1 VTVEVPLGEIL
12 KIDRDE
18 VVIDPSCTYRT
29 AGIYSFGRGVFERET
44 IRGADTSYRSL
55 FRLHEGQVIL
65 SRLNGWEGA
74 VDVVTA
80 EIAGCHVSNEYPTF
94 SLDGERADPE
104 FLRWITRWPA
114 FWDRLVPRGSMVRRK
129 RVQPD
134 QFLKV
139 SIPLPPIDE
148 QRRVAHWLGSLA
160 GAASLAGDLQSTAIQ
175 LDQALVDSSISSI
188 FEGDGW
194 PMKALGDVAEINPG
208 PQRLDPSAEIA
219 FVPMAAVDGING
231 KVSEAELRRAG
242 EVGPGYKQFREG
254 DVIFARITPCM
265 QNGKAAI
272 YLGTP
277 TYGYGST
284 EFHVIRAGPEVS
296 AEWVHRLVRTR
307 GFRLSAVEHFTGTA
321 GQQRVPASFLK
332 AVPIPVPPLDEQTN
346 AIEKVDCLS
355 AIGLEIGAARGRSK
369 AVLAALVPSALNEA
383 FARFR

>member
-1 VTVEVPLGEIL
+1 MTVEVPLGQIL

-18 VVIDPSCTYRT
+18 VVIDPGCAYRT

-65 SRLNGWEGA
+65 SKLNGWEGA

-80 EIAGCHVSNEYPTF
+80 EIDGCHVSNEYPTF
-94 SLDGERADPE
+94 SLDEQRADPG

-148 QRRVAHWLGSLA
+148 QRRIAHRLGDLA
-160 GAASLAGDLQSTAIQ
+160 GTTSLVGDLQSTAIR

-194 PMKALGDVAEINPG
+194 PMKALGDVAEINPS
-208 PQRLDPSAEIA
+208 PQRLDPSATIA

-231 KVSEAELRRAG
+231 QVREAEQRRAG
-242 EVGPGYKQFREG
+242 DIGPGYKQFREG

-272 YLGTP
+272 YPGTP

-296 AEWVHRLVRTR
+296 SEWLHRVVRTR
-307 GFRLSAVEHFTGTA
+307 EFRLSAAEHFTGTA
-321 GQQRVPASFLK
+321 GQQRVPTSFLK
-332 AVPIPVPPLDEQTN
+332 AARIPVPLLDEQIT
-346 AIEKVDCLS
+346 ALKKVDRIS
-355 AIGLEIGAARGRSK
+355 AIGLEISGARSRSK
-369 AVLAALVPSALNEA
+369 AVLAALVPAALNEA
-383 FARFR
+383 FA

>member
-1 VTVEVPLGEIL
+1 MTVEVPLGEIL

-18 VVIDPSCTYRT
+18 VVIDPSCAYRT

-65 SRLNGWEGA
+65 SRLNSWEGA

-94 SLDGERADPE
+94 SLDEVRADPG
-104 FLRWITRWPA
+104 FLRWIMRWPA

-148 QRRVAHWLGSLA
+148 QRRVADRLGRVAGASSLA
-160 GAASLAGDLQSTAIQ
+160 AGLQSTAIRM
-175 LDQALVDSSISSI
+175 DQALTDSCISSV
-188 FEGDGW
+188 FEVDAW
-194 PMKALGDVAEINPG
+194 PMKALGNVAEVNPG
-208 PQRLDPSAEIA
+208 THRLDPEAEIA
-219 FVPMAAVDGING
+219 FVPMSAVDGVVG
-231 KVSEAELRRAG
+231 QVRDAELRRAG
-242 EVGPGYKQFREG
+242 EIGSGYKQFREG

-272 YLGTP
+272 YSGAAA
-277 TYGYGST
+277 YGYGST

-296 AEWVHRLVRTR
+296 AEWVHRIVRTR
-307 GFRLSAVEHFTGTA
+307 GFRLSAIEHFTGTA
-321 GQQRVPASFLK
+321 GQQRVPASFLRT
-332 AVPIPVPPLDEQTN
+332 VPIPVPPLDEQSK
-346 AIEKVDCLS
+346 AIEEVDRLS
-355 AIGLEIGAARGRSK
+355 AIGLEVGAARGRSK
-369 AVLAALVPSALNEA
+369 ALLAALVPSALNEA
-383 FARFR
+383 FAGLR